1 MKTVSVKLPSAL
13 AVKWHAL
20 ARRRKTSKSAL
31 IRQAMEAFLAAQ
43 NQARP
48 GSLLDRIRDLVGC
61 FEGPGD
67 LSHNKEYFRDFG
79 K

>member
-1 MKTVSVKLPSAL
+1 MKTLSVKLPSAL
-13 AVKWHAL
+13 AAQLNAL

-31 IRQAMEAFLAAQ
+31 MRQAVEKFLAAQ
-43 NQARP
+43 GARR

-61 FEGPGD
+61 VEGPGD
-67 LSHNKEYFRDFG
+67 LSVNKKYFRDFG